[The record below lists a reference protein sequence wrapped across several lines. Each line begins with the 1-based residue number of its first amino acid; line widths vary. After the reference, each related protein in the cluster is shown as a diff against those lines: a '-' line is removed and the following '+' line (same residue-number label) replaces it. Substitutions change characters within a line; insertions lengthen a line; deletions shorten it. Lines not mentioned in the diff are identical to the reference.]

1 MGLPMIT
8 LSGESFASRM
18 AGRLLEAIGASAGI
32 TETLGGYIETAV
44 MLATNPVLLSNYR
57 SVFTEANWAATIGD
71 IATFTYHYEQTLM
84 QITLGHPGE
93 TTRESET
100 IAEAFPDRVLAETVA
115 A

>member
-1 MGLPMIT
+1 
-8 LSGESFASRM
+8 
-18 AGRLLEAIGASAGI
+18 
-32 TETLGGYIETAV
+32 
-44 MLATNPVLLSNYR
+44 
-57 SVFTEANWAATIGD
+57 
-71 IATFTYHYEQTLM
+71 M